1 MMFGAS
7 FSASAKEIDGVKV
20 PKTFQAGGA
29 SLVLN
34 GAGIRTKWFLDIYVG
49 ALYLESK
56 SSDANEIIN
65 ADKPMTIT
73 LHMVSG
79 LVSSSKMKSATEEG
93 FDNSLHGKT
102 QALQPEIKEFIS
114 VFEDEINDGDQYD
127 LVYLPG
133 KGVEAIKNGKLVKTI
148 GGGLA
153 FKKALFGIWLS
164 DQPAED
170 SLKEEMLGKSDD

>member
-7 FSASAKEIDGVKV
+7 FSVSAKEVSGVKV
-20 PKTFQAGGA
+20 PETFKAGTNT
-29 SLVLN
+29 LVLN

-49 ALYLESK
+49 ALYLEAK
-56 SSDANEIIN
+56 NSDANAIIN
-65 ADKPMTIT
+65 ADQPMAIT

-79 LVSSSKMKSATEEG
+79 LVTSSKMKSATEEG

-102 QALQPEIKEFIS
+102 QALKPEIDQFIS
-114 VFEDEINDGDQYD
+114 VFEEKINEGDQYD
-127 LVYLPG
+127 LIYLPG

-148 GGGLA
+148 GGGLS

-164 DQPAED
+164 DEPAEE
-170 SLKEEMLGKSDD
+170 SLKESMLGKSDD